1 MSLNST
7 YLVATAIITSTLDI
21 KAATAILTAI
31 ATAASISASTCVVNI
46 NNPAALGL

>member
-7 YLVATAIITSTLDI
+7 YLVATAIITSALDI
-21 KAATAILTAI
+21 KSATAVLTAI
-31 ATAASISASTCVVNI
+31 TTATSIGASTCVVNI